1 MSEEKI
7 VNVKILGRDYR
18 VKCQPEQQAELEEAA
33 NVVNEK
39 MQKLR
44 AQSSANAPDQIAV
57 VTALNVCH
65 ELLQLKKQYKQQ
77 VETNHQFL
85 EKISQR
91 IEAALGK
98 KADLLV

>member
-1 MSEEKI
+1 MNEEKI

-77 VETNHQFL
+77 VEANHQFL

-91 IEAALGK
+91 IETALGK